1 MHKYLLVV
9 FFLSPLISGRQFM
22 PSTAQS
28 FSSTNVNTGLTEDTI
43 EEYEDTEVDSE
54 TIVYEKENGKIN
66 EVSSKETYISEEIPR
81 EDDSALVPLEA
92 IDEDDAI
99 VHRVKRNIGRAA
111 NIAAGTLLIFM
122 QMLITSVLYVGLGW
136 NGFGGLDFSPPQW
149 LELPM

>member
-1 MHKYLLVV
+1 MHQYLLVV
-9 FFLSPLISGRQFM
+9 FSLSPLISGRQFM
-22 PSTAQS
+22 PSIAQS
-28 FSSTNVNTGLTEDTI
+28 VRDTNVNTGVTEETS
-43 EEYEDTEVDSE
+43 EEYKDTEVDSE
-54 TIVYEKENGKIN
+54 NIVYEKENGKIN

-81 EDDSALVPLEA
+81 EEDSAIVPLDA
-92 IDEDDAI
+92 IDDDDAI